1 MTDTP
6 NSAPIDAAPLNK
18 SMQLNFGSPL
28 VKIIVIGILVVLL
41 MAPLLIVGE
50 LTKERQTR
58 HGQAVN
64 EIAAAWGRPQH
75 LAGPILVVP
84 FVWSDQ
90 SRRGEV
96 YILPDALNVQ
106 ASVRPEIRYRGP
118 FEATVYTAEIAA
130 TGQFVTPTSVAG
142 FNGEP
147 QWQQA
152 YLLVGVGDLRS
163 VQTGAAIQI
172 GGQPML
178 FEPDTQRRPA
188 ALGATMIA
196 RLADP
201 PLPGEPITY
210 RFSLRLNGTGG
221 VSFLPF
227 GRDTRVEIAGAWDAP
242 SFVGAFLPATREAGE
257 QRFSAQWEISQLGRG
272 YGQRWSSTDTFE
284 RVDQTLN
291 ASRFGVEFLQP
302 VNTQRQTER
311 ALKYG
316 VLFLVTTF
324 CLYYLFEIIAAARLH
339 LIHYGLVGLSLC
351 LFFLLLLSLGEQI
364 GFGPAYAVSAAAVVV
379 QSGLYTWAVT
389 KGLRLAAGFAAFVL
403 ALYAI
408 LYVILSLETYALV
421 VGSVVLFAALSALMY
436 ATRRIDWSSFSAR
449 PEPPPLPAASGS

>member
-1 MTDTP
+1 MIESP
-6 NSAPIDAAPLNK
+6 ANSSESARQHAISTREVLA
-18 SMQLNFGSPL
+18 SPL
-28 VKIIVIGILVVLL
+28 GKIVVIGILVLL
-41 MAPLLIVGE
+41 LAAPLLLVGE
-50 LTKERQTR
+50 VATERQTR
-58 HGQAVN
+58 HRQAVN

-84 FVWSDQ
+84 FSPNDQ
-90 SRRGEV
+90 SRRGEM
-96 YILPDALNVQ
+96 YILPDALTVRSSVQ
-106 ASVRPEIRYRGP
+106 PEIRYRGP
-118 FEATVYTAEIAA
+118 FEATVYTTEIAA
-130 TGQFVTPTSVAG
+130 TGAFTAPA
-142 FNGEP
+142 NLAGEP
-147 QWQQA
+147 QWQLA

-172 GGQPML
+172 GDQAVL
-178 FEPDTQRRPA
+178 FEPDTQRRTA
-188 ALGATMIA
+188 ALGQTMIA
-196 RLADP
+196 RPAIQPEPGQTLA
-201 PLPGEPITY
+201 Y

-221 VSFLPF
+221 ISFLPF
-227 GRDTRVEIAGAWDAP
+227 GRDTRVEIAGPWAAP
-242 SFVGAFLPATREAGE
+242 SFVGAFLPAAREAGE
-257 QRFSAQWEISQLGRG
+257 QRFAARWEISQLGRG
-272 YGQRWSSTDTFE
+272 YGQRWLPGDISE
-284 RVDQTLN
+284 RLDQLLN

-364 GFGPAYAVSAAAVVV
+364 GFGLAYAVSAAAVVA
-379 QSGLYTWAVT
+379 QSALYTWAVT
-389 KGLRLAAGFAAFVL
+389 RGLRLAATFAGFISG
-403 ALYAI
+403 LYAI

-436 ATRRIDWSSFSAR
+436 ATRRIDWASFGAR
-449 PEPPPLPAASGS
+449 PTPPPLPASPAA